1 MSARVSDSVMDNL
14 LVSYQT
20 ILVGYLMT
28 TDITTVL
35 FIVVMK
41 NAVMDFHNYV
51 RCSLILEIV
60 TVEYVNLINAGD
72 GLII

>member
-28 TDITTVL
+28 TDVTTV

-41 NAVMDFHNYV
+41 IAAMDFHNFV

-60 TVEYVNLINAGD
+60 TGEYVNLINAGD

>member
-1 MSARVSDSVMDNL
+1 M
-14 LVSYQT
+14 SYQT

-41 NAVMDFHNYV
+41 NAVMDFHNSV

-60 TVEYVNLINAGD
+60 TNGYVNLINAGD
-72 GLII
+72 GLIM